1 MAFRGRIMVRF
12 AMNTLLIIVL
22 ANAVVLASEGIAR
35 APKKLDG
42 RRFDY
47 GDWRVYPGAGYGTPE
62 P

>member
-1 MAFRGRIMVRF
+1 MVRF